1 MATSTTRAQQIGI
14 WIIAVVLTVGTI
26 GSFVVLILANDN
38 QAKDQTSSQA
48 DYEKQLADYTAQQK
62 KAAQTNADNSIA
74 LSGYSATPFDAASVT
89 ALQKDILVA
98 GTGDEVKATD
108 SISASYF
115 GWTSDGAI
123 FDSSTKKDT
132 NTDTPVTFSV
142 DANAQSHVI
151 QGWIDGLVGQRVGS
165 TIKLTIPAD
174 QAYGAAGSGV
184 IPANA
189 PLQFIVIIHS
199 IEPAT
204 TK

>member
-1 MATSTTRAQQIGI
+1 MATSTTKAQQIGI

-26 GSFVVLILANDN
+26 GSFIVLILANDN
-38 QAKDQTSSQA
+38 SAKSSSTSQA
-48 DYEKQLADYTAQQK
+48 DYNKQLAAYTAQQK
-62 KAAQTNADNSIA
+62 AAAETNAANSIA
-74 LSGYSATPFDAASVT
+74 LAGYAAAPFDATTVT

-132 NTDTPVTFSV
+132 NSDTPATFSLG
-142 DANAQSHVI
+142 SVI
-151 QGWIDGLVGQRVGS
+151 KGWTDGLAGQRVGS
-165 TIKLTIPAD
+165 TVKLTIPAD
-174 QAYGAAGSGV
+174 QAYGTAGSGI

-189 PLQFIVIIHS
+189 PLQFIVVIHS
-199 IEPAT
+199 IGAAT
-204 TK
+204 TPAQ